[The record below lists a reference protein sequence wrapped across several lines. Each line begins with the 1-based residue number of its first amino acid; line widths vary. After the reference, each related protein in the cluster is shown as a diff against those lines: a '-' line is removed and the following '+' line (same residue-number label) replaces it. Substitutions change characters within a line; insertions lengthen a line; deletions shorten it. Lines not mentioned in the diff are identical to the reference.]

1 MRGFA
6 GDQRGRLGRDL
17 ALLVAHALEDS
28 MSSSQILGT
37 RIRTYRERLG
47 LSVEDLAK
55 NAGIDAALERNVEE
69 GTVYPSISVLVKLSR
84 ALGQRLGTFMDD
96 QFIEDPLIVRAGE
109 RKEETTPHHGAGP
122 GNYHYYPLG
131 KGKTDRHMEPL
142 YIVIEPS
149 EDRSPSSHEGE
160 EFIIVVS
167 GEVELIYG
175 KETYHLKAG
184 DSMYYNSVVPHYVGA
199 AGNAK
204 AAIYAV
210 IYAPF

>member
-1 MRGFA
+1 
-6 GDQRGRLGRDL
+6 
-17 ALLVAHALEDS
+17 
-28 MSSSQILGT
+28 MSPSEILGT

-47 LSVEDLAK
+47 LSIEDLAK
-55 NAGIDAALERNVEE
+55 NAGIDAVLEKNIEE
-69 GTVYPSISVLVKLSR
+69 GTVYPSLGILVKLSR

-96 QFIEDPLIVRAGE
+96 QYIGDPLIVRAGE

-122 GNYHYYPLG
+122 GNYHYYLLG
-131 KGKTDRHMEPL
+131 KGKTDRHMDPF

-149 EDRSPSSHEGE
+149 SDHSLSSHEGE

-175 KETYHLKAG
+175 KEMYHLKAG
-184 DSMYYNSVVPHYVGA
+184 DSMYFNSVVPHYVGA

-210 IYAPF
+210 VYTPF